1 MISLC
6 LSYFFLTLILVLS
19 YLIIFESIWKE
30 IEKNQLK
37 VKVNFNKYV
46 YIRWNIKY
54 IYYQNY
60 GVIFVDEK
68 EIKSLFEKEEDARNV
83 LEKSR
88 KRIDEIDNDL
98 VNLIS
103 ERTSLARDIVLAKV
117 FLGMEI
123 YDKSREAQV
132 HAKVNKLAEDLK
144 IDKDILSDIM
154 DMLTTLSKN
163 RQKEILE
170 EWLWEI
176 LELHS

>member
-1 MISLC
+1 M
-6 LSYFFLTLILVLS
+6 
-19 YLIIFESIWKE
+19 
-30 IEKNQLK
+30 
-37 VKVNFNKYV
+37 KY
-46 YIRWNIKY
+46 N
-54 IYYQNY
+54 YYQNY
-60 GVIFVDEK
+60 GVIFVDKK
-68 EIKSLFEKEEDARNV
+68 EIMSLFENEEVAQDI
-83 LEKSR
+83 LETSR

-103 ERTSLARDIVLAKV
+103 ERTSLGRDIVLAKV

-132 HAKVNKLAEDLK
+132 HAKVNKLAEDLN
-144 IDKDILSDIM
+144 IDNDILSDIM

-163 RQKEILE
+163 KQREILE

>member
-1 MISLC
+1 M
-6 LSYFFLTLILVLS
+6 
-19 YLIIFESIWKE
+19 
-30 IEKNQLK
+30 
-37 VKVNFNKYV
+37 
-46 YIRWNIKY
+46 
-54 IYYQNY
+54 
-60 GVIFVDEK
+60 DEK
-68 EIKSLFEKEEDARNV
+68 EIMSLFEKEEDAQNV

-103 ERTSLARDIVLAKV
+103 DRTSLAKDIVSAKV

-132 HAKVNKLAEDLK
+132 HAKVNKLAEDLN

>member
-1 MISLC
+1 M
-6 LSYFFLTLILVLS
+6 VL

-30 IEKNQLK
+30 INKNQYK
-37 VKVNFNKYV
+37 VKVNFNKHV
-46 YIRWNIKY
+46 YIRWDIKY
-54 IYYQNY
+54 NYYQNY
-60 GVIFVDEK
+60 GVIFVDKK
-68 EIKSLFEKEEDARNV
+68 EIMSLFENEEEAQDI

-103 ERTSLARDIVLAKV
+103 ERTSLARSIVLAKV

-132 HAKVNKLAEDLK
+132 HAKVNKLAEDLN
-144 IDKDILSDIM
+144 IDKSILSDIM

-163 RQKEILE
+163 RQREILE

-176 LELHS
+176 LELHL

>member
-1 MISLC
+1 M
-6 LSYFFLTLILVLS
+6 
-19 YLIIFESIWKE
+19 
-30 IEKNQLK
+30 
-37 VKVNFNKYV
+37 
-46 YIRWNIKY
+46 
-54 IYYQNY
+54 YYQNY

-68 EIKSLFEKEEDARNV
+68 EIMSYYDNEEEAQNV
-83 LEKSR
+83 LQASR

-103 ERTSLARDIVLAKV
+103 ERTSLARSIVLAKV

-123 YDKSREAQV
+123 YDKSREEQV
-132 HAKVNKLAEDLK
+132 HAKVNKLAEDLN
-144 IDKDILSDIM
+144 IDKSILSDIM

-163 RQKEILE
+163 RQREILE

>member
-1 MISLC
+1 MDK
-6 LSYFFLTLILVLS
+6 
-19 YLIIFESIWKE
+19 KE
-30 IEKNQLK
+30 IM
-37 VKVNFNKYV
+37 
-46 YIRWNIKY
+46 
-54 IYYQNY
+54 
-60 GVIFVDEK
+60 G
-68 EIKSLFEKEEDARNV
+68 LFENEEEAQDI

-103 ERTSLARDIVLAKV
+103 ERTSLARSIVLAKV

-132 HAKVNKLAEDLK
+132 HAKVNKLAEDLN

-154 DMLTTLSKN
+154 EMLTTLSKN
-163 RQKEILE
+163 RQREILE